1 MPRPFFFFY
10 MEKSEK
16 FLKSAYDTVVGA
28 PCVVKVGRRKYRVR
42 QIAQAVKEKIALLE
56 QEGQVLEEMG
66 KQGVSQKEARKI
78 TKKLFSLHSKKAAY
92 YLLGN
97 WALFVPGLWW
107 LKWHILQ
114 LRGNE
119 TTFKINE
126 AGVVSADLGF
136 FKANWD
142 ISKQERELY
151 MRPVGEV
158 AKQAQERL
166 ETVINMLETDALGIK
181 EENK

>member
-1 MPRPFFFFY
+1 

-16 FLKSAYDTVVGA
+16 FIEGAYDTITGA
-28 PCVVKVGRRKYRVR
+28 PCVVEVDGRKYKVR
-42 QIAQAVKEKIALLE
+42 QVAQAVKERIALLE
-56 QEGQVLEEMG
+56 QEAQILEGRG
-66 KQGVSQKEARKI
+66 KLGVSAKEGKRI
-78 TKKLFSLHSKKAAY
+78 TKKLYSLHSKKAAY

-97 WALFVPGLWW
+97 WALFFPWLFW

-126 AGVVSADLGF
+126 AGLVSADLGF
-136 FKANWD
+136 SKANWD

-158 AKQAQERL
+158 ARQQLERL
-166 ETVINMLETDALGIK
+166 ESVMNMLEKDALGIK
-181 EENK
+181 EEDK

>member
-1 MPRPFFFFY
+1 MN
-10 MEKSEK
+10 KSEQ
-16 FLKSAYDTVVGA
+16 FLKGAYDTIVGA
-28 PCVVKVGRRKYRVR
+28 PCVVQVGRRRYKVR
-42 QIAQAVKEKIALLE
+42 QVAQAVKLKIALLE
-56 QEGQVLEEMG
+56 QEAQVLEAQG
-66 KQGVSQKEARKI
+66 KEGVAQEEATRL
-78 TKKLFSLHSKKAAY
+78 TKKLYSLHAKKAAY

-97 WALFVPGLWW
+97 WAIFCPWLWSIRW
-107 LKWHILQ
+107 RILQ

-142 ISKQERELY
+142 ISRQERELY

-181 EENK
+181 EESK

>member
-1 MPRPFFFFY
+1 
-10 MEKSEK
+10 MEKSASER
-16 FLKSAYDTVVGA
+16 FLNGAYETITGA
-28 PCVVKVGRRKYRVR
+28 PCTVVIGRREYKVR
-42 QIAQAVKEKIALLE
+42 QVAQAVKEKIALLE
-56 QEGQVLEEMG
+56 QEAQVLEAKG
-66 KQGVSQKEARKI
+66 KQGVSQKEAKKI
-78 TKKLFSLHSKKAAY
+78 TRKLFSLHSKKAAY

-119 TTFKINE
+119 TTFRINE

-136 FKANWD
+136 SKANWD

-151 MRPVGEV
+151 MRPVGD
-158 AKQAQERL
+158 AARQTLERL
-166 ETVINMLETDALGIK
+166 ESVMNMLEEDALGIK

>member
-1 MPRPFFFFY
+1 

-16 FLKSAYDTVVGA
+16 FLNGAYETQIGA
-28 PCVVKVGRRKYRVR
+28 PCTISVGRHKYKVR
-42 QIAQAVKEKIALLE
+42 QVAQAVKSRIVLLE
-56 QEGQVLEEMG
+56 QEAQILETKG
-66 KQGVSQKEARKI
+66 KQGVPQNEAKKI
-78 TKKLFSLHSKKAAY
+78 TRKLYSLHSKKAAY

-97 WALFVPGLWW
+97 WAIFFPFIWGIQWR
-107 LKWHILQ
+107 ILQ

-119 TTFKINE
+119 TTFRINE
-126 AGVVSADLGF
+126 AGVISGDLGF
-136 FKANWD
+136 SKANWD

-158 AKQAQERL
+158 AKQQQERL
-166 ETVINMLETDALGIK
+166 ESVMNMLDADALGIK

>member
-1 MPRPFFFFY
+1 M
-10 MEKSEK
+10 
-16 FLKSAYDTVVGA
+16 
-28 PCVVKVGRRKYRVR
+28 R
-42 QIAQAVKEKIALLE
+42 QVAQAVKLRIALLE
-56 QEGQVLEEMG
+56 QEAQVLEAQG
-66 KQGVSQKEARKI
+66 KEGVAQKEAAKL
-78 TKKLFSLHSKKAAY
+78 TKKLYSLHAKKAAY

-97 WALFVPGLWW
+97 WAIFFPWIW
-107 LKWHILQ
+107 AIRWRILQ

-119 TTFKINE
+119 TTFRINE
-126 AGVVSADLGF
+126 AGVVSTDLGF

-142 ISKQERELY
+142 ISRQERELY

-166 ETVINMLETDALGIK
+166 ETVMNMLETDALGIK

>member
-1 MPRPFFFFY
+1 MN
-10 MEKSEK
+10 KSEQ
-16 FLKSAYDTVVGA
+16 FLKGAYDTIVGA
-28 PCVVKVGRRKYRVR
+28 PCVIRIGRRKYRVR
-42 QIAQAVKEKIALLE
+42 QVAQAVKLKIALLE
-56 QEGQVLEEMG
+56 QEAQVLEAQG
-66 KQGVSQKEARKI
+66 KEGVAQKEAKRL
-78 TKKLFSLHSKKAAY
+78 TKKLYSLHAKKAAY

-97 WALFVPGLWW
+97 WALFCPWLWAI
-107 LKWHILQ
+107 KWRILQ

-142 ISKQERELY
+142 ISRQERELY

-181 EENK
+181 EDGK

>member
-1 MPRPFFFFY
+1 MA
-10 MEKSEK
+10 ENSER
-16 FLKSAYDTVVGA
+16 FLKGAYETIVSA
-28 PCVVKVGRRKYRVR
+28 PCIITVGRHRYKVR
-42 QIAQAVKEKIALLE
+42 QVAQAVKQRIALLE
-56 QEGQVLEEMG
+56 QEAQVLEGKG
-66 KQGVSQKEARKI
+66 KQGVSQKEAKRI

-97 WALFVPGLWW
+97 WAIFFPCIWW

-114 LRGNE
+114 FRGNE

-136 FKANWD
+136 SKANWD

-158 AKQAQERL
+158 ARQAQERL

-181 EENK
+181 EESK

>member
-1 MPRPFFFFY
+1 
-10 MEKSEK
+10 MEKSKK
-16 FLKSAYDTVVGA
+16 FLNDAYQTIVGA
-28 PCVVKVGRRKYRVR
+28 PGVVVVGKRRYHVR
-42 QIAQAVKEKIALLE
+42 QVAQAVKQRIALLE
-56 QEGQVLEEMG
+56 QEAQILEEKG
-66 KQGVSQKEARKI
+66 KQGVPQKEAKKI
-78 TKKLFSLHSKKAAY
+78 TQKLYSLHSKKAAY

-97 WALFVPGLWW
+97 WAIFVPILWAI
-107 LKWHILQ
+107 KWRILQ
-114 LRGNE
+114 FRGNE

-126 AGVVSADLGF
+126 AGVVSSDLGF

-158 AKQAQERL
+158 AKQTQERL
-166 ETVINMLETDALGIK
+166 ESVINMLETDALGIK

>member
-1 MPRPFFFFY
+1 MD
-10 MEKSEK
+10 KSDK
-16 FLKSAYDTVVGA
+16 FIEGAYNTIQGA
-28 PCVVKVGRRKYRVR
+28 PCTIRVGRRKYKVR
-42 QIAQAVKEKIALLE
+42 QIAQAVRQKIALLE
-56 QEGQVLEEMG
+56 IEAQILEAKGKEGTNE
-66 KQGVSQKEARKI
+66 KQGKKIARK
-78 TKKLFSLHSKKAAY
+78 LYSLHSKKAAY

-97 WALFVPGLWW
+97 WALFIPGLWW

-119 TTFKINE
+119 TTERINE
-126 AGVVSADLGF
+126 AGLVSADLGF

-166 ETVINMLETDALGIK
+166 ESVINMLETDALGIK
-181 EENK
+181 KDDK

>member
-1 MPRPFFFFY
+1 MASKT
-10 MEKSEK
+10 EQ
-16 FLKSAYDTVVGA
+16 FLNGAFETVVGA
-28 PCVVKVGRRKYRVR
+28 PRVIHVDGRRYKVR
-42 QIAQAVKEKIALLE
+42 QVAQAVKERIALLE
-56 QEGQVLEEMG
+56 QEAQVLETRG
-66 KQGVSQKEARKI
+66 KQGVDKDEARKI
-78 TKKLFSLHSKKAAY
+78 TKKLYSLHSKKAAY

-97 WALFVPGLWW
+97 WAIFCPWLWAI
-107 LKWHILQ
+107 KWRILQ

-158 AKQAQERL
+158 ALQAQERL
-166 ETVINMLETDALGIK
+166 ETVLNMLETDALGIK

>member
-1 MPRPFFFFY
+1 MAS
-10 MEKSEK
+10 KTEK
-16 FLKSAYDTVVGA
+16 FLNGAYETIVGA
-28 PCVVKVGRRKYRVR
+28 PCVVMVGRRKYKVR
-42 QIAQAVKEKIALLE
+42 QVAQAVKERIALLE
-56 QEGQVLEEMG
+56 QEAQVLEVKG
-66 KQGVSQKEARKI
+66 KQGVSSKEARRI
-78 TKKLFSLHSKKAAY
+78 TRKLYSLHSKKAAY

-97 WALFVPGLWW
+97 WAIFCPWLWA
-107 LKWHILQ
+107 LKWRMLQ

-119 TTFKINE
+119 TTFRINE

-158 AKQAQERL
+158 ARQAQERL

-181 EENK
+181 EEDK

>member
-1 MPRPFFFFY
+1 MD
-10 MEKSEK
+10 KTQQ
-16 FLKSAYDTVVGA
+16 FLQGAHETIVGA
-28 PCVVKVGRRKYRVR
+28 PCKIRVGRRQYRVR
-42 QIAQAVKEKIALLE
+42 QVAQAVKTKIALLE
-56 QEGQVLEEMG
+56 QEAQILEVRG
-66 KQGVSQKEARKI
+66 KEGVPKKEATRI
-78 TKKLFSLHSKKAAY
+78 TKKLYTLHSKKAAY

-97 WALFVPGLWW
+97 WAIFLRPLWW

-119 TTFKINE
+119 TTFRINE
-126 AGVVSADLGF
+126 AGLVSADLGF
-136 FKANWD
+136 SKANWD

-158 AKQAQERL
+158 AKEAQERL
-166 ETVINMLETDALGIK
+166 ETVINMLDEDALGIK

>member
-1 MPRPFFFFY
+1 
-10 MEKSEK
+10 MEKSASEK
-16 FLKSAYDTVVGA
+16 FLKGAYDTIVGA
-28 PCVVKVGRRKYRVR
+28 PCIVVVGRHKYKVR
-42 QIAQAVKEKIALLE
+42 QVAQAVKERIALLE
-56 QEGQVLEEMG
+56 QEAQVLEAKG

-78 TKKLFSLHSKKAAY
+78 TKKLYSLHSKKAAY

-97 WALFVPGLWW
+97 WAIFCPWLWAIRW
-107 LKWHILQ
+107 RLLQ

-126 AGVVSADLGF
+126 AGVISADLGF
-136 FKANWD
+136 SKANWD

-158 AKQAQERL
+158 AKQQLERL
-166 ETVINMLETDALGIK
+166 ESVMNMLETDALGIK
-181 EENK
+181 EESK

>member
-1 MPRPFFFFY
+1 MAD
-10 MEKSEK
+10 KAEK
-16 FLKSAYDTVVGA
+16 FLTGAYDTIVGA
-28 PCVVKVGRRKYRVR
+28 PCTIKVGRHNYKVR
-42 QIAQAVKEKIALLE
+42 QVAQAVKERIALLE
-56 QEGQVLEEMG
+56 QEAQVLEVKG
-66 KQGVSQKEARKI
+66 KQGVPQKEARRI

-97 WALFVPGLWW
+97 WAIFVPGLWW

-119 TTFKINE
+119 VTFRINE

-136 FKANWD
+136 SKANWD

-158 AKQAQERL
+158 AKEAQERL
-166 ETVINMLETDALGIK
+166 ETVINMLESDALGIK
-181 EENK
+181 EEDK

>member
-1 MPRPFFFFY
+1 
-10 MEKSEK
+10 MESKTDQ
-16 FLKSAYDTVVGA
+16 FLKGAYDTILAA
-28 PCVVKVGRRKYRVR
+28 PCTIKVGRHKYKVR
-42 QIAQAVKEKIALLE
+42 QVAQAVKQRIVLLE
-56 QEGQVLEEMG
+56 QEAQILEAMG
-66 KQGVSQKEARKI
+66 KEGVEQKEATKI
-78 TKKLFSLHSKKAAY
+78 TKKLYSLHSKKAAY

-97 WALFVPGLWW
+97 WAIFCPWLWW

-119 TTFKINE
+119 ATFRINE
-126 AGVVSADLGF
+126 AGLVSADLGF
-136 FKANWD
+136 SKANWD

-166 ETVINMLETDALGIK
+166 ETVINMLEMDALGIK
-181 EENK
+181 QDDK

>member
-1 MPRPFFFFY
+1 MK
-10 MEKSEK
+10 KSDR
-16 FLKSAYDTVVGA
+16 FINGAYETITGA
-28 PCVVKVGRRKYRVR
+28 PCIVEIGRRKYHVR
-42 QIAQAVKEKIALLE
+42 QVAQAVKERIVLLE
-56 QEGQVLEEMG
+56 QEAQVLEARG
-66 KQGVSQKEARKI
+66 KQGVSQPEARSI
-78 TKKLFSLHSKKAAY
+78 TKKLYSLHSKKAAY

-97 WALFVPGLWW
+97 WALFIPGLWW

-136 FKANWD
+136 SKANWD
-142 ISKQERELY
+142 FSKQERELY

-158 AKQAQERL
+158 ARQAQERL
-166 ETVINMLETDALGIK
+166 ESVLNMLDEDALGVR

>member
-1 MPRPFFFFY
+1 MD
-10 MEKSEK
+10 KAEK
-16 FLKSAYDTVVGA
+16 FLQGAYETQIGA
-28 PCVVKVGRRKYRVR
+28 PCVVTVGRRKYHVR
-42 QIAQAVKEKIALLE
+42 QVAQAVKTKIMLLE
-56 QEGQVLEEMG
+56 QEAQVLDAKG
-66 KQGVSQKEARKI
+66 KQGVPEKEARRL
-78 TKKLFSLHSKKAAY
+78 TKKLYSLHSKKAAY

-97 WALFVPGLWW
+97 WALFIPGLWW

-136 FKANWD
+136 SKANWD

-158 AKQAQERL
+158 ARQQLERL
-166 ETVINMLETDALGIK
+166 ESVINMLDADALGTK
-181 EENK
+181 AENK

>member
-1 MPRPFFFFY
+1 
-10 MEKSEK
+10 MESKTDK
-16 FLKSAYDTVVGA
+16 FLNGAYETLTGRPTEVV
-28 PCVVKVGRRKYRVR
+28 VGRRKYKVR
-42 QIAQAVKEKIALLE
+42 QVAQAVKEKIILLE
-56 QEGQVLEEMG
+56 QEGQILEGKG

-78 TKKLFSLHSKKAAY
+78 TKKLYSLHSKKAAY

-97 WALFVPGLWW
+97 WALFIPGLWA
-107 LKWHILQ
+107 LKWRILQ

-126 AGVVSADLGF
+126 AGVVNADLGF
-136 FKANWD
+136 SKANWD
-142 ISKQERELY
+142 ISRQERELY

-181 EENK
+181 EESR

>member
-1 MPRPFFFFY
+1 
-10 MEKSEK
+10 MEKTEQ
-16 FLKSAYDTVVGA
+16 FINGAYETLSGA
-28 PCVVKVGRRKYRVR
+28 PCVIRVGKRRYKVR
-42 QIAQAVKEKIALLE
+42 QVAQAVKERIAILE
-56 QEGQVLEEMG
+56 LEAQILEAKG
-66 KQGVSQKEARKI
+66 KQGVSEKEGKRI
-78 TKKLFSLHSKKAAY
+78 TKKLYSLHAKKAAY

-97 WALFVPGLWW
+97 WALFVPGLFSLRWHL
-107 LKWHILQ
+107 LK

-119 TTFKINE
+119 TTFKIIE

-158 AKQAQERL
+158 AKQQLERL
-166 ETVINMLETDALGIK
+166 ESVMNMLETDALGIK

>member
-1 MPRPFFFFY
+1 MD
-10 MEKSEK
+10 KAEK
-16 FLKSAYDTVVGA
+16 FLQGTYETQIGA
-28 PCVVKVGRRKYRVR
+28 PCVVTVGRRKYHVR
-42 QIAQAVKEKIALLE
+42 QVAQAVKTRIMLLE
-56 QEGQVLEEMG
+56 QEAQVLEAKG
-66 KQGVSQKEARKI
+66 KQGVSSKEAKRL
-78 TKKLFSLHSKKAAY
+78 TKKLYSLHSKKAAY

-97 WALFVPGLWW
+97 WALFIPGLWW

-136 FKANWD
+136 SKANWD

-158 AKQAQERL
+158 ARQQLERL
-166 ETVINMLETDALGIK
+166 ESVINMLDADALGTK
-181 EENK
+181 AENK

>member
-1 MPRPFFFFY
+1 MAS
-10 MEKSEK
+10 KTEK
-16 FLKSAYDTVVGA
+16 FLNGAYETIVGA
-28 PCVVKVGRRKYRVR
+28 PCVVQVGRRKYKVR
-42 QIAQAVKEKIALLE
+42 QVAQAVKERIALLE
-56 QEGQVLEEMG
+56 LEAQALNIKG
-66 KQGVSQKEARKI
+66 KEGVSEKEGRKI

-97 WALFVPGLWW
+97 WAIFFPPAWAITW
-107 LKWHILQ
+107 RILQ

-126 AGVVSADLGF
+126 AGVVSGDLGF

-166 ETVINMLETDALGIK
+166 ETVINMLETDALGIR
-181 EENK
+181 EEDK

>member
-1 MPRPFFFFY
+1 MASNTER
-10 MEKSEK
+10 
-16 FLKSAYDTVVGA
+16 FLNGAHDTVVGA
-28 PCVVKVGRRKYRVR
+28 PCTVEVGRHKYKVR

-56 QEGQVLEEMG
+56 QEAQVLEGRG
-66 KQGVSQKEARKI
+66 KQGVSEKEAKKI
-78 TKKLFSLHSKKAAY
+78 TRKLYSLHSKKAAY

-97 WALFVPGLWW
+97 WALFVPGLFW
-107 LKWHILQ
+107 LKWNILQ

-126 AGVVSADLGF
+126 AGLVSADLGF

-158 AKQAQERL
+158 ARQQLERL
-166 ETVINMLETDALGIK
+166 ESVMNMLETDALGIK